1 MWAAI
6 HQQLECAKLLIDKE
20 ADIHKQDENGQT
32 ALDHAEGT
40 LNSHVVELFRE
51 AMKANPKRDND

>member
-1 MWAAI
+1 MWAAM
-6 HQQLECAKLLIDKE
+6 HQQLECAKLLIDKDC
-20 ADIHKQDENGQT
+20 DIHKQDENGQT

-51 AMKANPKRDND
+51 AQKRNPKREED